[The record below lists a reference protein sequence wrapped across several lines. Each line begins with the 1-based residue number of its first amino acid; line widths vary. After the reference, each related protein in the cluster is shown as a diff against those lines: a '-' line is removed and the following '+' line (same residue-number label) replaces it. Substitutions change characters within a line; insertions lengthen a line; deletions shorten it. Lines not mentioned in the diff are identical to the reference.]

1 MRILEDA
8 WFWLRCMVVV
18 SGISAQAVYAQ
29 PPSPARSTPSK
40 VGGVAVADVLQRLGA
55 KLERG
60 SASKEL
66 DDYSNHFDRTDLNR
80 DGKHTREEYVDKG
93 GYMTP
98 EARAGIFRAADGN
111 ADGVVTQAEY
121 VLNRIITDE
130 AKAIVQGMDD
140 DEDGLVE
147 RAEFV
152 KHATKLLS
160 DHELAVQ
167 VFSALDAN
175 ADGGIPI
182 PEYLRVWGQWARA
195 GQKSAEERI
204 AARRAELA
212 EFANKPGQK
221 PAQPAAAG
229 LDADKLAM
237 ILPAMERRIEEGK
250 LVGGLGLVARG
261 DQIVYAGTWGQ
272 RDREKQL
279 PMTDDTIFRIYS
291 MSKPVT
297 SVAAMI
303 LVEEGKLGLDAPIS
317 QYLPEMAETM
327 VLVETTGDDGE
338 TRYEEVPAERAITVR
353 DLLRHTSG
361 FTYGFFGNSEVDKR
375 YRSAGVLIT
384 DRTLEDTVKKLS
396 RIPLKHQPGSRW
408 HYSVSTDVLGRV
420 IEVASGQSLDQFLRK
435 RIFEPLGME
444 DTFFT
449 VPQKKLPRLA
459 QMYAPNGNGG
469 LEPANA
475 MSSRRFVDSS
485 NRFYSGGGGLC
496 STASDYLTFCRM
508 LLNEGKFD
516 GGRILRPETV
526 RLMRTNQ
533 LDDGI
538 QGSPGF
544 QFGLGFSIDKDG
556 VYSWGGA
563 AGTRFW
569 IDPKNKLITIYM
581 VQINP
586 TGPFAFGGE
595 MKKLVYASM
604 Q

>member
-1 MRILEDA
+1 MRIFEEA

-60 SASKEL
+60 TASKEL

-130 AKAIVQGMDD
+130 AKAIVQEMDD

-317 QYLPEMAETM
+317 QYLPEMAETT

-408 HYSVSTDVLGRV
+408 HYSVSIDVLGRV

-526 RLMRTNQ
+526 RLMHTNQ

-538 QGSPGF
+538 QGWPGF